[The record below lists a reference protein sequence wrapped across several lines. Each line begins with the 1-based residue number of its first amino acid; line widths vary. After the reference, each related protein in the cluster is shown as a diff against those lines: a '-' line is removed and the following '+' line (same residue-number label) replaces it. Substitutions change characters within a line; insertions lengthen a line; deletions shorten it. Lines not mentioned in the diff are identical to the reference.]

1 MTTVQHPIGPY
12 LRRFLVQET
21 LLDRNLS
28 RNTQAS
34 YRDTFVLLLRFM
46 EERRRI
52 SPERLAVEDVTT
64 SAVREFLS
72 YLKEERGNGD
82 STRNQRLA
90 AIHSLFR
97 FMARET
103 PELVDLST
111 QVNDLPT
118 RKVVTRTIA
127 YLEKDEIEAVLQAP
141 DRKTQQGRREHALLL
156 FLYNTGARADEAAQ
170 LAVGA
175 VDLGSSPYVRFLGK
189 GRKERLCPL
198 WTQTVRVLREM
209 LEERASVSAQSRL
222 ILNARGKPI
231 TRFGIRGLVK
241 RMVARAAEVIP
252 SLKLKQISTHAIRHT
267 TAVHLLR
274 AGVDINTIR
283 AWLGH
288 VSLDTTNRYAEV
300 DLKMKAEALQTTAIP
315 VPGDG
320 GSWGDKRKT
329 LMSFLSSLCHPPL
342 ELCDQPRE

>member
-1 MTTVQHPIGPY
+1 MTTEKHLIGPY
-12 LRRFLVQET
+12 LRRFLIQET

-46 EERRRI
+46 EERRSI
-52 SPERLAVEDVTT
+52 SPERLSAEDVTVA
-64 SAVREFLS
+64 AVREFLT
-72 YLKEERGNGD
+72 YLKEDRGNGD

-103 PELVDLST
+103 PELVALST
-111 QVNDLPT
+111 QVNEVPP
-118 RKVVTRTIA
+118 RKTVTRTIP
-127 YLEKDEIEAVLQAP
+127 YMEKDEIEAVLQAP
-141 DRKTQQGRREHALLL
+141 DRTTAQGRREHALML

-170 LAVGA
+170 LAVGN
-175 VDLGSSPYVRFLGK
+175 VEMGSSPYVRILGK
-189 GRKERLCPL
+189 GKKERLCPL
-198 WTQTVRVLREM
+198 WAQMVKVLREM
-209 LEERASVSAQSRL
+209 LEERPSVSTQSRVF
-222 ILNARGKPI
+222 LNARGEPI

-241 RMVARAAEVIP
+241 RLVARAARTVP
-252 SLKLKQISTHAIRHT
+252 SLKMKRISTHGIRHT

-288 VSLDTTNRYAEV
+288 VSLDTTNKYTEV
-300 DLKMKAEALQTTAIP
+300 DLKMKAEALQTTSIP
-315 VPGDG
+315 VPHAEGA
-320 GSWGDKRKT
+320 WGDKRKR
-329 LMSFLSSLCHPPL
+329 LMAFLGSLARPTA
-342 ELCDQPRE
+342 ELCDAPRG